1 MPDMNFRE
9 GSWMSLGASP
19 RFQQTARR
27 LTREAAL
34 RRVLFAVAACV
45 GFTLSPIQTCRAQ
58 GVPAVADE
66 PDAEKP
72 ILALDTG
79 GHTDAVYKLM
89 VTGYGDQLISVGI
102 DKTIRFWDLGSG
114 EPLRVLR
121 PPIGPGVHGYLFSA
135 ALSPDDTLLAVGTYR
150 ALTPLY
156 DHRIHLIELPVGRI
170 VRSLKGHSY
179 TIYDLAFSPD
189 GERLASASHD
199 STVRIWDVKTGESLK
214 TLRGHSEPVHGVAWS
229 ADGKQVVSGA
239 LDKTARIWSV
249 ETGDTT
255 AVLREHQGQIMTVG
269 WSPDGRTVATGCNDR
284 AIRLYE
290 PNGKLRY
297 SWPKLPNEIMSLKFA
312 PDSKRLLYTYGSNAA
327 PPIGAAILDMVRGA
341 QLAHSSG
348 HENSPI
354 SCVFAANGRQAVT
367 GDSISR
373 IRVWDSNSGATLRK
387 LDGRGQSMI
396 SAGWSAD
403 GQAIAWGTHVAGV
416 ATDVGGPLERTFC
429 LTNFDFGPP
438 PDKTFVRA
446 RPAAGG
452 LKMGF
457 NLDEAPVNMRKVV
470 FTQNGT
476 QFSSFTIPQP
486 YDQVRCYTLLP
497 DGRAVIGTQC
507 GAYLINVKSGMI
519 EREMSDRGEGLWG
532 LAPSP
537 DSRYVLTAGN
547 DQVLRVWNLEK
558 GELLVAFFVADEE
571 WIAWTPGG
579 YYAASLAGE
588 SLMGWHINRGPE
600 SLADFHPAA
609 RFHKSLYR
617 PDVIRRLLPTG
628 DLTRAIEQADR
639 ERKNESRVVRVDDV
653 LPAEVKISQPASTR
667 VEQTDSKLTIR
678 ATAEAKGGH
687 PLEALQLMIDG
698 RPVGPARQV
707 APDPAGQKP
716 GLVEEEWTL
725 DLPPGEY
732 RVVVKAESDKSY
744 ALSQPIEVARPAGKD
759 APRPRLF
766 ILSVGGSPDANSAA
780 SIAKA
785 LSAAAP
791 GLFGEVITSVL
802 EGEQATPA
810 AVNAE
815 LEKIRGQASLADTT
829 LVYYAGR
836 ETLDTAGHYRLS
848 AARGSSQDRAGVW
861 LSDHE
866 LKRGLAAIPGRVLM
880 AVDTTRSEQHA
891 SRESSTGWCGS
902 TAAEEANRLDVAAS
916 DFLRELL
923 TEEYGIVVLR
933 ASRRASAAKSN
944 AGASPFAQAF
954 VEAVGGKAERDRNGV
969 IYLHEL
975 AKYINQRVRELSGG
989 KENSVIERPVN
1000 VRSFPIA
1007 KPELSAPAK

>member
-1 MPDMNFRE
+1 MTAMQRHVR
-9 GSWMSLGASP
+9 GAISGCSVALW
-19 RFQQTARR
+19 FTICA
-27 LTREAAL
+27 EL
-34 RRVLFAVAACV
+34 RRVISLIAACIV
-45 GFTLSPIQTCRAQ
+45 SVCLSLPTCRAQ
-58 GVPAVADE
+58 EETGSADG
-66 PDAEKP
+66 PDTGKP

-89 VTGYGDQLISVGI
+89 VNGYGDQLISVGI

-114 EPLRVLR
+114 QPLRVLR
-121 PPIGPGVHGYLFSA
+121 PPVEHGVHGYIFSA
-135 ALSPDDTLLAVGTYR
+135 ALSPDDTLLAIGTYR
-150 ALTPLY
+150 ALTPQY
-156 DHRIHLIELPVGRI
+156 DHRIHLIELPAGRI

-179 TIYDLAFSPD
+179 TIYDLTFSPD

-214 TLRGHSEPVHGVAWS
+214 TLRGHTEPVHGVAWS
-229 ADGKQVVSGA
+229 ADGKQLVSGS

-249 ETGDTT
+249 ETGATT
-255 AVLREHQGQIMTVG
+255 AVLKEHQGQIMAVG
-269 WSPDGRTVATGCNDR
+269 WSPDGKTIATGCYDKS
-284 AIRLYE
+284 IRLYE

-297 SWPKLPNEIMSLKFA
+297 SWSKLPNEIMSLKFS
-312 PDSKRLLYTYGSNAA
+312 PDSKRLLYTYGSNSV
-327 PPIGAAILDMVRGA
+327 PPIGASILDMVKGA
-341 QLAHSSG
+341 ELAHYSG
-348 HENSPI
+348 HQNSPI
-354 SCVFAANGRQAVT
+354 SCVFAADGRQVVT

-373 IRVWDSNSGATLRK
+373 IRVWDSKSGATLRK

-396 SAGWSAD
+396 SAGWSPD
-403 GQAIAWGTHVAGV
+403 GQAIAWGARVSDV

-429 LTNFDFGPP
+429 FQNLGFGPP
-438 PDKTFVRA
+438 PDKTFVRS
-446 RPAAGG
+446 RPAASG

-457 NLDEAPVNMRKVV
+457 NLGESPVNMRKVV
-470 FTQNGT
+470 FTQDGVLS
-476 QFSSFTIPQP
+476 SSFTIPQP

-497 DGRAVIGTQC
+497 DGRAIVGTQC
-507 GAYLINVKSGMI
+507 GAYLINARSGMI

-532 LAPSP
+532 MAPSS
-537 DSRYVLTAGN
+537 DYRYVLTAGN
-547 DQVLRVWNLEK
+547 DQIMRVWDLDK
-558 GELLVAFFVADEE
+558 GTLVVALFVADEE
-571 WIAWTPGG
+571 WIAWTPEG

-600 SLADFHPAA
+600 SLADFYPAA

-617 PDVIRRLLPTG
+617 PDVIRRLLKTG

-639 ERKNESRVVRVDDV
+639 ERNQESRVVRVVDV
-653 LPAEVKISQPASTR
+653 LPAEVKITQPAATR
-667 VEQTDSKLTIR
+667 SEQTDSTLTIR
-678 ATAEAKGGH
+678 ATAEARGGH
-687 PLEALQLMIDG
+687 PLEVLQLMIDG
-698 RPVGPARQV
+698 RPVGPARRV
-707 APDPAGQKP
+707 APGPTGQKADKA
-716 GLVEEEWTL
+716 EEEWTI

-732 RVVVKAESDKSY
+732 RIAVKAESDKSY
-744 ALSQPIEVARPAGKD
+744 ALSQPVEVNRPADKD

-766 ILSVGGSPDANSAA
+766 ILSVGGSSDANAA
-780 SIAKA
+780 ATIAKA

-791 GLFGEVITSVL
+791 GLFGEVITRVL
-802 EGEQATPA
+802 DGDQATPA

-815 LEKIRGQASLADTT
+815 LEKIRSQASLADTT

-848 AARGSSQDRAGVW
+848 AARGGSNNPAGVW

-866 LKRGLAAIPGRVLM
+866 LKRGLAAIPGHVLM
-880 AVDTTRSEQHA
+880 AVDTTRSEQHTN
-891 SRESSTGWCGS
+891 RESSTGWCGS
-902 TAAEEANRLDVAAS
+902 NTAEEANRLDVAAS

-933 ASRRASAAKSN
+933 ASRRASAAN
-944 AGASPFAQAF
+944 ANASSFAQAF
-954 VEAVGGKAERDRNGV
+954 MEAVGGKADHDPDGV

-989 KENSVIERPVN
+989 KQNSVVERPAD

-1007 KPELSAPAK
+1007 KPKLAAPAK